1 MAAYL
6 KAMAVIVGL
15 FGLLCGVAFSYQLAT
30 DQEYSLKK
38 LARERNPGNIL
49 FDTEFRVAEAR
60 HIFLLY
66 SATGGF
72 LITFVGASLLWG
84 LGALHQRLDRA
95 PGS

>member
-6 KAMAVIVGL
+6 KTMAVVVGL
-15 FGLLCGVAFSYQLAT
+15 FGLLCGLGFGYQAVADA
-30 DQEYSLKK
+30 EYALKR

-60 HIFLLY
+60 HIFLIY

-72 LITFVGASLLWG
+72 LVAFVGGSLLWG
-84 LGALHQRLDRA
+84 LGALHARLDR
-95 PGS
+95 S

>member
-1 MAAYL
+1 MAGYL

-15 FGLLCGVAFSYQLAT
+15 FGLFCGLGFGYQAVS
-30 DQEYSLKK
+30 DAEYSLKR

-60 HIFLLY
+60 HIFLVY

-72 LITFVGASLLWG
+72 LITFVGGSLLWG
-84 LGALHQRLDRA
+84 LGALHSRLDR
-95 PGS
+95 P